1 MNVNGKEQAGVILAD
16 SQFLVIDSL
25 KLLLE
30 SEGYRLIG
38 VAKYAFEL
46 EKLLSREVPD
56 VLITD
61 YATVD
66 YEGPDSI
73 RMLMQRFPSM
83 TIMVL
88 TNQIIKAD
96 LLEFSKMGIKH
107 IVGKTIDRDELVMA
121 IRFALKGRKFYSE
134 EILEVLMD
142 EQKRKTTNGDSGQ
155 LTQTETEIVRMVA
168 EGMTTKEIAVRKNI
182 SFHTV
187 MTHRKNIFRKLGVNS
202 SSELIMFAIKAGWID
217 NIEYYI

>member
-25 KLLLE
+25 KMLLE

-46 EKLLSREVPD
+46 EKLLSMEVPD
-56 VLITD
+56 LLITD

-66 YEGPDSI
+66 YEGADSI
-73 RMLMQRFPSM
+73 KTLMQQYPGM
-83 TIMVL
+83 TIMIL

-96 LLEFSKMGIKH
+96 LLEFSKLGIKH

-134 EILEVLMD
+134 EVLEVLMD

-168 EGMTTKEIAVRKNI
+168 EGMTTKEIAAKKNI